1 MTCATINHTDH
12 VPPQKGH
19 FNSDMHKDDVAVQ
32 TAVKRLK
39 YAKLNPSASAEKITE
54 MTGGVEFKLSN
65 EALEASFAAG
75 TFKGVRTLPG
85 DEPDLFNSAND
96 DLSTVGA
103 RATWLENMTLK
114 VAVESL
120 IDTHFH
126 KTKGTDYN
134 CATFME
140 EPALSKFKPAQIAN
154 VLKEFIN
161 GDNPKPWSISS
172 NAPQTDF
179 DNSSS
184 WHSMYKVRE
193 PQLAALVSLAV
204 IPLWP
209 PLSLLTQLTL
219 SEAACSTLPPQAT
232 P

>member
-1 MTCATINHTDH
+1 MPRAPSKAYALYLVTSPTSST
-12 VPPQKGH
+12 PPTTTSQR
-19 FNSDMHKDDVAVQ
+19 S
-32 TAVKRLK
+32 
-39 YAKLNPSASAEKITE
+39 
-54 MTGGVEFKLSN
+54 
-65 EALEASFAAG
+65 
-75 TFKGVRTLPG
+75 
-85 DEPDLFNSAND
+85 
-96 DLSTVGA
+96 A
-103 RATWLENMTLK
+103 RATWLENTTLK

-172 NAPQTDF
+172 NAAQTDF

>member
-1 MTCATINHTDH
+1 M
-12 VPPQKGH
+12 
-19 FNSDMHKDDVAVQ
+19 NSDLHKDDVAVQ
-32 TAVKRLK
+32 TAIKRLK
-39 YAKLNPSASAEKITE
+39 FAKLNPSASAEKITE
-54 MTGGVEFKLSN
+54 ITGGVEFKLSN
-65 EALEASFAAG
+65 EALEDSFAAG
-75 TFKGVRTLPG
+75 TFKGIRTLPG
-85 DEPDLFNSAND
+85 DEPDLFNSTND

-103 RATWLENMTLK
+103 RATWLENTTLK

-134 CATFME
+134 YATFVE

-154 VLKEFIN
+154 VLKEFIQ

-172 NAPQTDF
+172 NATDTDF

-193 PQLAALVSLAV
+193 PQLAALASLAV

-209 PLSLLTQLTL
+209 AYSLSLLSQRMQHRRHRLRHDPHL
-219 SEAACSTLPPQAT
+219 
-232 P
+232 